1 MSERRERTI
10 SRNLRLFLLAG
21 LLVGVGLALFVS
33 PFASSQPDGLEKVAA
48 EEGFGDAA
56 ENHDGA
62 DGPLADY
69 GVEGVDDA
77 RVGTAMAGLIGM
89 LVTFGVGLALFA
101 VARAL
106 RGRPR
111 ATPQASST

>member
-1 MSERRERTI
+1 MSERSERTI
-10 SRNLRLFLLAG
+10 SRNLRLLLLAG

-33 PFASSQPDGLEKVAA
+33 PFASSQPDGLGKVAA

-56 ENHDGA
+56 ENHDVA

>member
-1 MSERRERTI
+1 MSERSERTI

-56 ENHDGA
+56 ENHDVA